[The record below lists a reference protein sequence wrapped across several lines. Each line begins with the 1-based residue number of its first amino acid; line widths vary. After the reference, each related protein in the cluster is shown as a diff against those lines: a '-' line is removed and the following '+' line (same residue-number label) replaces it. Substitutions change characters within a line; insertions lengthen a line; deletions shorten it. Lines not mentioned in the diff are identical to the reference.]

1 MMAEGIALI
10 QQQRTPSAIRDVLVS
25 FMVEQEQSPI
35 EKSNNPLMTKF
46 SV

>member
-10 QQQRTPSAIRDVLVS
+10 QQQRTPSAIRDVLLS
-25 FMVEQEQSPI
+25 FMVEQEQTPTQNLNTPVMA
-35 EKSNNPLMTKF
+35 KV